1 MNKRIRSMIDE
12 VFSDM
17 KMTAEN
23 LALRDELLANA
34 QARFEDALAK
44 DGEEAAFAQVAES
57 LEDIQGLLEE
67 MKRMEREPKA
77 EKKKREI
84 PHLKTGTEE
93 EAQKAQDEAAVSDF
107 GEALGKA
114 FDALSDFSQAVAPE
128 AKKLVRQMD
137 DATGGMLGKL
147 GRAAK
152 KGVRSAQK
160 AASEAIDRLSGDQGE
175 LVFDFGAKKS
185 EDRPQE
191 PVCEEAQEIFG
202 DISEEPI
209 IDENGEI
216 DEDALSR
223 AVEQAERAAAM
234 EDDMAADKK
243 EETGWAE

>member
-93 EAQKAQDEAAVSDF
+93 EAQKEQDEAAVSDF

-137 DATGGMLGKL
+137 NATGGMLGKL

-152 KGVRSAQK
+152 KGMRSAQK

-175 LVFDFGAKKS
+175 LVFDFGAKKN

-191 PVCEEAQEIFG
+191 PACEEAQEIFE

-216 DEDALSR
+216 DEEALSR

-234 EDDMAADKK
+234 EDDMGADEK
-243 EETGWAE
+243 EKTGWTE